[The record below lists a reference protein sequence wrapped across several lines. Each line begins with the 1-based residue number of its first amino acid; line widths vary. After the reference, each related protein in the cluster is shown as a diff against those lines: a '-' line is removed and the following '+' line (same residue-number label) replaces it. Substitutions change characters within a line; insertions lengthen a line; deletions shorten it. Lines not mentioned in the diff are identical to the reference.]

1 MKNMIIHSAMF
12 GLAVGDALGVPVEFK
27 PRAYLKLN
35 PVMDMMGYGTH
46 HQPAGTWSDDSS
58 LTLCLAQSLCGG
70 YNLDDISQKF
80 LQWFNTE
87 IWTPHGKVF
96 DIGIA
101 TAAAINMIKHG
112 ADPVLCGGA
121 AETDNGNGSLMRI
134 LPLLFY
140 LQDQKDLRVIFKYV
154 KEVSS
159 ITHAHFRSVFACFIH
174 IVYGLE
180 ILKGIEKREA
190 YTNMQLKLKDFIADH
205 DFEQKEIDLFKR
217 VLADD
222 ISTVS
227 ENDIY
232 SSGYVLHSLEASLW
246 SILTTGSYEDAVL
259 KAVNLGD
266 DTDTTAAITGGLGGL
281 IYGFESIPKNWIN
294 SIVKKVE
301 IEKLC
306 ERMNAVLRN
315 VSDEF

>member
-1 MKNMIIHSAMF
+1 MKNRIIHSAMF
-12 GLAVGDALGVPVEFK
+12 GLVVGDALGVPVEFK

-35 PVMDMMGYGTH
+35 PVIGMMGYGTH

-58 LTLCLAQSLCGG
+58 LALCLAQSLCGG

-80 LQWFNTE
+80 FQWFNAE
-87 IWTPHGKVF
+87 IWTPHGEVF

-101 TAAAINMIKHG
+101 TSEAIKMIKHG

-121 AETDNGNGSLMRI
+121 SEMDNGNGSLMRI

-140 LQDQKDLRVIFKYV
+140 LRDEKDLKVIFKCV

-159 ITHAHFRSVFACFIH
+159 ITHAHFRSIFACLIY

-180 ILKGIEKREA
+180 LLKGTDKKEA
-190 YTNMQLKLKDFIADH
+190 YVNMQLKLKDFITDQ

-217 VLADD
+217 VLVGD
-222 ISTVS
+222 ISTVR

-246 SILTTGSYEDAVL
+246 CILTTGTYEDAVL

-266 DTDTTAAITGGLGGL
+266 DTDTTAAITGGLAGL
-281 IYGFESIPKNWIN
+281 IYGFESIPENWVN
-294 SIVKKVE
+294 SIVKKTE
-301 IEKLC
+301 IDDLC
-306 ERMNAVLRN
+306 EEMNSALM
-315 VSDEF
+315 D